1 MLSKQSKRRRTK
13 QEIEQAIATEEM
25 NQMLSQD
32 LDREVMIL
40 KAELAKKD
48 IEASQND
55 KASAILNGFIRNKKC
70 EIDGYGKV
78 HVLPNLIGNQ
88 EMME

>member
-13 QEIEQAIATEEM
+13 QEIEQALATEEM

-40 KAELAKKD
+40 KA
-48 IEASQND
+48 
-55 KASAILNGFIRNKKC
+55 
-70 EIDGYGKV
+70 
-78 HVLPNLIGNQ
+78 
-88 EMME
+88 